1 MGILDLRRQFE
12 KQIFRKLSKEER
24 KLLVAAAT
32 KALEAVAKVTD
43 TEEIQFTK
51 ESNKMECSKTV
62 SAERQSVDCC
72 PGVLATSLGK
82 EQKVNNG
89 RVNLLPRQR
98 GSSAGSAVPVI
109 QNKGVKRPSDKD
121 LDQSRSSCLNDLNTS
136 ELNSDRD
143 HTLYRKEIFQPK
155 RKLVMAD
162 QNASPAK
169 VAKTNQKKNNKKHL
183 YSSKLSSELAAEAV
197 GTITANTMD
206 NVWLSKSSP
215 IGSRHSPATSKNAHT
230 KRFSSV
236 NSTMSTH
243 LRDQGSKE
251 DVELEVQ
258 CPLCTNFFPSD
269 VIAVHASNCLL

>member
-1 MGILDLRRQFE
+1 M
-12 KQIFRKLSKEER
+12 
-24 KLLVAAAT
+24 LVAAAT

-62 SAERQSVDCC
+62 SAERPSVDCC

-82 EQKVNNG
+82 EQKINNG
-89 RVNLLPRQR
+89 LVNLLPRQR
-98 GSSAGSAVPVI
+98 GSSSGSAKPFV
-109 QNKGVKRPSDKD
+109 QKKGVKRPSDKD
-121 LDQSRSSCLNDLNTS
+121 LDQSHSSCLNNLNTS
-136 ELNSDRD
+136 ELNSDID

-155 RKLVMAD
+155 RKLVMAE

-169 VAKTNQKKNNKKHL
+169 VAKTNQMKNNKKHL
-183 YSSKLSSELAAEAV
+183 YSSKLSPDLAAEAV
-197 GTITANTMD
+197 ETITPNTMD

-215 IGSRHSPATSKNAHT
+215 IGSRHSPANSKNAHT
-230 KRFSSV
+230 KHFYSV

-251 DVELEVQ
+251 DMELEIQ
-258 CPLCTNFFPSD
+258 CPLCTNIFPSY
-269 VIAVHASNCLL
+269 VIAVHASNCSL